1 MSGRGQTVKVAG
13 RTLKVSNL
21 DKVLYPQTGTT
32 KSDVLDYLLRVA
44 PALLPHAQWRPA
56 TRKRWVNGVGTA
68 EEPGKVFFRK
78 DLEDSAPSWIPRAE
92 LKHKTHSNTYPLAND
107 EAVLAWFGQVA
118 ALEIHVPQWRLDAS
132 LTPQNPDR
140 LVLDLDPGPGLEL
153 SQCAEVA
160 FFCKEI
166 LEGMDLESFPV
177 TSGSKG
183 IHLYAPLD
191 GKSTSEQ
198 VNAVA
203 KELAL
208 TLERE
213 HPDLVVAKMQRSL
226 REGKVLV
233 DWSQNNASKTT
244 VCPYS
249 LRGKARPTVAAPRTW
264 EEIGSPGLAQLD
276 FHEVLDRL
284 ADGLDPLHALAS
296 GAIPA
301 TDKLAVYR
309 SKRDAALTPEPV
321 PEADQESRRDKGS
334 SSSESSFVIQEHHA
348 RRLHWDFRLEH
359 EGVLVS
365 WAVPKGPPLEHG
377 VQRLAVM
384 TEDHPLSYGSFE
396 GTIPK
401 GQYGAGE
408 VTIWDSGSCVI
419 EKWREGQEV
428 IAVLTGEAKGG
439 LGGEPRRFV
448 LFQAKGMDG
457 KDNWLLQ
464 LAKEQPEEA
473 QELKPSSALD
483 PVPQPMLAKLGSE
496 RDINAQEPWSFE
508 MKWDG
513 YRAIARIKD
522 GKTELYS
529 RNGNRLDSDFPQLQ
543 ELAELLDEGSVVDG
557 EIVAVDS
564 TGKPSFSL
572 LQRSLSKKPKKGQ
585 KPARPGTIQ
594 YMVFDVLRLK
604 DKNGSKLLSLT
615 DMTYVERRKYLTSR
629 LLDGKAIK
637 VPPAH
642 DGTLADALSISQ
654 ELGLEGIVAKL
665 EDSTYEAGKR
675 SGSWIKIKHEQ
686 HQEVVVIGW
695 REGQGERKQ
704 TLGSLLLAVPE
715 NGSLRFAG
723 RVGTGFST
731 RQLAEARKI
740 LSRIERKTPA
750 VKDIP
755 NEFRRDAHWV
765 TPKYVAEVRYSELTS
780 DRHLRHPVWRG
791 WREDKSPEEISWE
804 TINGKGKQ

>member
-1 MSGRGQTVKVAG
+1 M
-13 RTLKVSNL
+13 KVSNL
-21 DKVLYPQTGTT
+21 EKVLYPQTGTT
-32 KSDVLDYLLRVA
+32 KSEVLDYLLRAA

-68 EEPGKVFFRK
+68 QDPGKVFFRK
-78 DLEDSAPSWIPRAE
+78 DLEDSAPSWIPRAQLE
-92 LKHKTHSNTYPLAND
+92 HKTHTNTYPMAND

-118 ALEIHVPQWRLDAS
+118 ALEIHVPQWRFDSS

-166 LEGMDLESFPV
+166 LEGMGLASFPV

-191 GKSTSEQ
+191 GKSTSDQ

-213 HPDLVVAKMQRSL
+213 HPELIVAKMQRSL

-264 EEIGSPGLAQLD
+264 EEIGAAGLAQLD

-284 ADGLDPLHALAS
+284 ADGFDPLQPLAS
-296 GAIPA
+296 KSTPA
-301 TDKLAVYR
+301 ADKLAVYR
-309 SKRDAALTPEPV
+309 SKRDAAFTPEPV
-321 PEADQESRRDKGS
+321 PEADQAPGRHQSPTD
-334 SSSESSFVIQEHHA
+334 SELSFVIQEHHA

-384 TEDHPLSYGSFE
+384 TEDHPLSYGDFE

-408 VTIWDSGSCVI
+408 VTIWDAGTCTI
-419 EKWREGQEV
+419 EKWREGKEV
-428 IAVLTGEAKGG
+428 IAVLSGKPDGG

-448 LFQAKGMDG
+448 LFQAKGMDE
-457 KDNWLLQ
+457 KNNWLLQ
-464 LAKEQPEEA
+464 LAKEQPGESRAPE
-473 QELKPSSALD
+473 SSGALD
-483 PVPQPMLAKLGSE
+483 SIPRPMLAKLGSE
-496 RDINAQEPWSFE
+496 RDISPQESWSFE

-522 GKTELYS
+522 GKAEFYS

-543 ELAELLDEGSVVDG
+543 ELAGLLDEGSMVDG

-564 TGKPSFSL
+564 SGRPNFSL
-572 LQRSLSKKPKKGQ
+572 LQRSLSKKPKLEH
-585 KPARPGTIQ
+585 KPSQSPTIQ
-594 YMVFDVLRLK
+594 YMVFDALQIK
-604 DKNGSKLLSLT
+604 DKNSSRPLPLT
-615 DMTYVERRKYLTSR
+615 AMSYAERRNYLTTR
-629 LLDGKAIK
+629 LVDGKTIK

-642 DGTLADALSISQ
+642 NGALEESLAISR

-665 EDSTYEAGKR
+665 EGSTYESGKR

-695 REGQGERKQ
+695 SEGQGERRQ

-715 NGSLRFAG
+715 NGELKFAG

-731 RQLAEARKI
+731 RQLTEARRL

-755 NEFRRDAHWV
+755 SQFRRDAHWV
-765 TPKYVAEVRYSELTS
+765 TPKYVAEVRYSELTGE
-780 DRHLRHPVWRG
+780 RRLRHPVWRG
-791 WREDKSPEEISWE
+791 WRKDKSPEEISWE
-804 TINGKGKQ
+804 TINEKEKQ